1 MNATTPFQRLRRA
14 LAVKLAA
21 ALVASVSLCGI
32 AAHAQTATLQKV
44 KQTGELRIGV
54 APGDPWYSRDP
65 SSGQWSGLGVLLG
78 EQVAKDMGVKMTPVE
93 TTWGNSVAAL
103 QSGQIDVMFVLDAT
117 DERKKAID
125 FPNNPLL
132 WYAQGV
138 LTKDGLVAKNWSDLD
153 KPEVRIGVAL
163 GTATDRD
170 LTKRLPQ
177 AKIERFTNTDETVAA
192 FMSGRV
198 DAIGFYHPALVI
210 AYSKI
215 RKGKIQVPQPVVALP
230 TSAGIRREAD
240 SGFRDQLD
248 AIIGK
253 LYTSGRTQALY
264 AQYLKTKGIDPAT
277 VPGVMKETLGQ

>member
-1 MNATTPFQRLRRA
+1 MNAHTPFQRLRRA
-14 LAVKLAA
+14 LAVALAA
-21 ALVASVSLCGI
+21 SLSLGSLAAS
-32 AAHAQTATLQKV
+32 AQTPTMQKI
-44 KQTGELRIGV
+44 KQAGELRIGV
-54 APGDPWYSRDP
+54 APGDPWYFRDP

-103 QSGQIDVMFVLDAT
+103 QSGQIDAMFVLDAT
-117 DERKKAID
+117 DERRKALD
-125 FPNNPLL
+125 FPANPLL

-138 LTKDGLVAKNWSDLD
+138 LAKDGLVARNWSDLD
-153 KPEVRIGVAL
+153 KPDVRIGVAL

-210 AYSKI
+210 AYAKI
-215 RKGKIQVPQPVVALP
+215 RKGKVQVPQPVVALP
-230 TSAGIRREAD
+230 TSVGIRKEAD
-240 SGFRDQLD
+240 PAFRERLD
-248 AIIGK
+248 TIIGK
-253 LYTSGRTQALY
+253 LYTSGQTQALY
-264 AQYLKTKGIDPAT
+264 GQYLKTKGIDPAT
-277 VPGVMKETLGQ
+277 VPGVMKESLGQ

>member
-1 MNATTPFQRLRRA
+1 MNAKTPYSPLRRA
-14 LAVKLAA
+14 LALALAA
-21 ALVASVSLCGI
+21 SMSFGSL
-32 AAHAQTATLQKV
+32 AAHAQTSTLDKV
-44 KQTGELRIGV
+44 KQSGELRIGV
-54 APGDPWYSRDP
+54 APGDPWYFRDP
-65 SSGQWSGLGVLLG
+65 SSGQWTGLGVMLG
-78 EQVAKDMGVKMTPVE
+78 NQVAKDMGVKMTPVE

-103 QSGQIDVMFVLDAT
+103 QSGQIDAMFVLDAT

-125 FPNNPLL
+125 FPASPLL

-153 KPEVRIGVAL
+153 KPDVRIGVAL

-215 RKGKIQVPQPVVALP
+215 RKGKVQVPQPVVALP
-230 TSAGIRREAD
+230 TSVGIRRESDPA
-240 SGFRDQLD
+240 FRNQLD
-248 AIIGK
+248 TVIAK
-253 LYTSGRTQALY
+253 LYESGKTQDFY
-264 AQYLKTKGIDPAT
+264 AQYLKTKGVDPTT
-277 VPGVMKETLGQ
+277 VPGVMKETLGK

>member
-1 MNATTPFQRLRRA
+1 MNATTPFRRLRRA
-14 LAVKLAA
+14 LALALAA
-21 ALVASVSLCGI
+21 SLSLGSL
-32 AAHAQTATLQKV
+32 AAGAQTNTLQKI
-44 KQTGELRIGV
+44 KQSGELRIGV
-54 APGDPWYSRDP
+54 APGDPWYFRDP
-65 SSGQWSGLGVLLG
+65 ASGTWTGLGVLLG
-78 EQVAKDMGVKMTPVE
+78 EQVAKEMGVKMTPVE

-103 QSGQIDVMFVLDAT
+103 QAGQIDAMFVLDAT
-117 DERKKAID
+117 EERKKAID
-125 FPNNPLL
+125 FPASPLL

-138 LTKDGLVAKNWSDLD
+138 LAKEGLVAKNWADLD

-170 LTKRLPQ
+170 LTTRLPK

-215 RKGKIQVPQPVVALP
+215 RKGKVQVPQPVVALP
-230 TSAGIRREAD
+230 TSVGIRREAD
-240 SGFRDQLD
+240 AGFRNQLD
-248 AIIGK
+248 GVIAK
-253 LYTSGRTQALY
+253 LYASGQTQALY
-264 AQYLKTKGIDPAT
+264 GQYLKTKGIDPAT

>member
-1 MNATTPFQRLRRA
+1 MNATTPFRRLRRA
-14 LAVKLAA
+14 VALALAA
-21 ALVASVSLCGI
+21 SLSLGSL
-32 AAHAQTATLQKV
+32 AAGAQTATLQKI
-44 KQTGELRIGV
+44 KQSGELRIGV
-54 APGDPWYSRDP
+54 APGDPWYFRDP
-65 SSGQWSGLGVLLG
+65 ASGTWTGLGVMLG
-78 EQVAKDMGVKMTPVE
+78 EQVAKEMGVKMTPVE

-103 QSGQIDVMFVLDAT
+103 QAGQIDAMFVLDAT
-117 DERKKAID
+117 EERKKAID
-125 FPNNPLL
+125 FPASPLL

-138 LTKDGLVAKNWSDLD
+138 LAKEGLVAKNWADLD

-170 LTKRLPQ
+170 LTTRLPK

-215 RKGKIQVPQPVVALP
+215 RKGKVQVPQPVVALP
-230 TSAGIRREAD
+230 TSVGIRREAD
-240 SGFRDQLD
+240 AGFRNQLD
-248 AIIGK
+248 GIIAK
-253 LYTSGRTQALY
+253 LYVSGQTQALY
-264 AQYLKTKGIDPAT
+264 GQYLKTKGIDPAT

>member
-1 MNATTPFQRLRRA
+1 MNSISRFSAARRA
-14 LAVKLAA
+14 LLLCVALVSAAA
-21 ALVASVSLCGI
+21 ALPTQ
-32 AAHAQTATLQKV
+32 AQTSTLQKIR
-44 KQTGELRIGV
+44 QSGELRIGV
-54 APGDPWYSRDP
+54 APGEPWYFRDV
-65 SSGQWSGLGVLLG
+65 SSGQWSGLGVLIG
-78 EQVAKDMGVKMTPVE
+78 EQVAKALNVKLVPVE

-117 DERKKAID
+117 DERKKALD
-125 FPNNPLL
+125 FPSNPLL

-138 LTKDGLVAKNWSDLD
+138 LAKDGLIAKNWSDLD

-170 LTKRLPQ
+170 LTKRLTH

-215 RKGKIQVPQPVVALP
+215 RKGKVQIPQPVVALP

-240 SGFRDQLD
+240 PAFREFLD
-248 AIIGK
+248 GEIAK
-253 LYTSGRTQALY
+253 LYTSGQTQALY
-264 AQYLKTKGIDPAT
+264 AQYLKTKGLDPA
-277 VPGVMKETLGQ
+277 VLPGVTKESLDK

>member
-1 MNATTPFQRLRRA
+1 MNATTPLRRLRRA
-14 LAVKLAA
+14 VALALAA
-21 ALVASVSLCGI
+21 SLSLGSL
-32 AAHAQTATLQKV
+32 AAGAQTATLQKI
-44 KQTGELRIGV
+44 KQSGELRIGV
-54 APGDPWYSRDP
+54 APGDPWYFRDP
-65 SSGQWSGLGVLLG
+65 ASGTWTGLGVMLG
-78 EQVAKDMGVKMTPVE
+78 EQVAKEMGVKMTPVE

-103 QSGQIDVMFVLDAT
+103 QAGQIDAMFVLDAT
-117 DERKKAID
+117 EERKKAID
-125 FPNNPLL
+125 FPASPLL

-138 LTKDGLVAKNWSDLD
+138 LAKEGLVAKNWADLD

-170 LTKRLPQ
+170 LTTRLPK

-215 RKGKIQVPQPVVALP
+215 RKGKVQVPQPVVALP
-230 TSAGIRREAD
+230 TSVGIRREAD
-240 SGFRDQLD
+240 AGFRNQLD
-248 AIIGK
+248 GIIAK
-253 LYTSGRTQALY
+253 LYASGQTQVLY
-264 AQYLKTKGIDPAT
+264 GQYLKTKGIDPAT

>member
-1 MNATTPFQRLRRA
+1 MNASSSFSAVRRA
-14 LAVKLAA
+14 LWITLAA
-21 ALVASVSLCGI
+21 TLSLCSLT
-32 AAHAQTATLQKV
+32 AQAQSSTLQKI

-54 APGDPWYSRDP
+54 APGDPWYFRDP
-65 SSGQWSGLGVLLG
+65 SSGQWTGLGVSLG
-78 EQVAKDMGVKMTPVE
+78 EQVAKDLGVKLNPVE

-117 DERKKAID
+117 DERRKALD
-125 FPNNPLL
+125 FPTNPLL

-138 LTKDGLVAKNWSDLD
+138 LAKDGLAAKNWADLD

-170 LTKRLPQ
+170 LTKRMTQ
-177 AKIERFTNTDETVAA
+177 AKIERFTNLDETVAA

-210 AYSKI
+210 AFSKI
-215 RKGKIQVPQPVVALP
+215 RKGKIHVPQPVIALA

-240 SGFRDQLD
+240 TSFRTYLD
-248 AIIGK
+248 GIIGK
-253 LYTSGRTQALY
+253 LYQSGQTQTLY
-264 AQYLKTKGIDPAT
+264 AQYLKTKGIDPTT

>member
-1 MNATTPFQRLRRA
+1 MNAQTLRRA
-14 LAVKLAA
+14 LTVTLATALSLGSLAA
-21 ALVASVSLCGI
+21 S
-32 AAHAQTATLQKV
+32 AQTLQKI
-44 KQTGELRIGV
+44 KSAGELRIGV
-54 APGDPWYSRDP
+54 APGDPWYFRDP
-65 SSGQWSGLGVLLG
+65 SSGTWSGLGVLLG

-103 QSGQIDVMFVLDAT
+103 QAGQIDAMFVLDAT
-117 DERKKAID
+117 EERKKAID
-125 FPNNPLL
+125 FPTNPLL

-138 LTKDGLVAKNWSDLD
+138 LAKDGLVVKNWADLD

-170 LTKRLPQ
+170 LTVRLPK
-177 AKIERFTNTDETVAA
+177 AKIERFTNTDETIAA

-215 RKGKIQVPQPVVALP
+215 RRGKVQVPQPVVALP
-230 TSAGIRREAD
+230 TSVGIRREAD
-240 SGFRDQLD
+240 TGFRDQLNTS
-248 AIIGK
+248 IGN
-253 LYTSGRTQALY
+253 LY
-264 AQYLKTKGIDPAT
+264 ASGQTQVLYGRYLKTKGIDAAT

>member
-1 MNATTPFQRLRRA
+1 MNTTSSHCRLRRA
-14 LAVKLAA
+14 AAVALAA
-21 ALVASVSLCGI
+21 ALSLGSLS
-32 AAHAQTATLQKV
+32 AGAQTSTLQKV
-44 KQTGELRIGV
+44 KQAGELRVGV
-54 APGDPWYSRDP
+54 APGDPWYFRDP
-65 SSGQWSGLGVLLG
+65 ASGKWTGLGVMLA
-78 EQVAKDMGVKMTPVE
+78 EQVAKELAVKMTPVE

-103 QSGQIDVMFVLDAT
+103 QAGQIDAMFVLDAT

-125 FPNNPLL
+125 FPANPLL

-138 LTKDGLVAKNWSDLD
+138 LAKDGLVAKNWADLD

-170 LTKRLPQ
+170 LTNRLPK

-198 DAIGFYHPALVI
+198 DAVGFYHPALVI

-215 RKGKIQVPQPVVALP
+215 RKGKLQVPQPVVALP
-230 TSAGIRREAD
+230 TSVGLRREAD
-240 SGFRDQLD
+240 PAFRERVD

-253 LYTSGRTQALY
+253 LYTSGQTQVLY
-264 AQYLKTKGIDPAT
+264 GQYLKTKGIDSAT

>member
-1 MNATTPFQRLRRA
+1 MNANTSFLRRA
-14 LAVKLAA
+14 LTVTLATALSLGSLAA
-21 ALVASVSLCGI
+21 G
-32 AAHAQTATLQKV
+32 AQTLQKI
-44 KQTGELRIGV
+44 KSAGELRIGV
-54 APGDPWYSRDP
+54 APGDPWYFRDP
-65 SSGQWSGLGVLLG
+65 AADKWTGLGVLLG
-78 EQVAKDMGVKMTPVE
+78 EQVAKEMGVKMTPVE

-103 QSGQIDVMFVLDAT
+103 QSGQIDAMFVLDAT
-117 DERKKAID
+117 EERKKALD
-125 FPNNPLL
+125 FPANPLL

-138 LTKDGLVAKNWSDLD
+138 LTKDGLVAKNWADLD

-170 LTKRLPQ
+170 LTVRLPK

-215 RKGKIQVPQPVVALP
+215 RKGKVVVPQPVVALP
-230 TSAGIRREAD
+230 TSVGIRREAD
-240 SGFRDQLD
+240 TAFRDQLNT
-248 AIIGK
+248 IIGK
-253 LYTSGRTQALY
+253 LYTSGQTQALY
-264 AQYLKTKGIDPAT
+264 AQYLKTKNIDAAT